1 MSEETTVILVEDD
14 ALLRD
19 GLADFLTLSGF
30 SVTAVGDG
38 LSFYRVVAERPFSV
52 AVIDLGLPDQAGEV
66 LVDYTRRNTSSS
78 IVVITARDTL
88 DTRVA
93 CYRTGADL
101 FLGKPVEGRE
111 LAAAI
116 ESLAA
121 RRAGASLPA
130 VTGAG
135 GAPPPA
141 GGGEWTLLAGQR
153 GLLDPL
159 GTRVDLTPKE
169 YQLLELLVS
178 HAGGTA
184 QRDELLEGLY
194 GRGDGSAQRA
204 LETLVRRTRQTIA
217 MATGGLAPILTQHS
231 LGYAFTAPIA
241 RR

>member
-130 VTGAG
+130 VTVAG

-141 GGGEWTLLAGQR
+141 GGGSGRSWR
-153 GLLDPL
+153 
-159 GTRVDLTPKE
+159 
-169 YQLLELLVS
+169 
-178 HAGGTA
+178 
-184 QRDELLEGLY
+184 
-194 GRGDGSAQRA
+194 GRGGSSTRSGRGWTSRQRS
-204 LETLVRRTRQTIA
+204 TSSSSSSSPTRGGPPSATSCSRA
-217 MATGGLAPILTQHS
+217 STGAATGAPS
-231 LGYAFTAPIA
+231 APSKPSSAAPA
-241 RR
+241 RRSRWPPAASPRS

>member
-14 ALLRD
+14 ALLRG
-19 GLADFLTLSGF
+19 GLADFLTLSGY

-38 LSFYRVVAERPFSV
+38 LSFYRLVAERPFSV

-66 LVDYTRRNTSSS
+66 LVDFTRRNTSSA
-78 IVVITARDTL
+78 IIVITARDTL

-121 RRAGASLPA
+121 RRAGAPLSAVPVATGILPP
-130 VTGAG
+130 TGE
-135 GAPPPA
+135 
-141 GGGEWTLLAGQR
+141 EWTLLSGQ
-153 GLLDPL
+153 GALLDP
-159 GTRVDLTPKE
+159 GGKRVEITPKE
-169 YQLLELLVS
+169 FQFLELLVS

-184 QRDELLEGLY
+184 PRDELLESLY
-194 GRGDGSAQRA
+194 GRGDESAQRA
-204 LETLVRRTRQTIA
+204 LETLVRRTRQAIA
-217 MATGGLAPILTQHS
+217 GATGALPPI
-231 LGYAFTAPIA
+231 TASATPSPP
-241 RR
+241 R